1 MYKNFKLTESEKEQI
16 LNMHKDHGYGQ
27 PLNEQ
32 NQPFLPATELIRK
45 GYKGPGTDTASL
57 VKGFQLI
64 KSAADYKT
72 VEGQLIQYG
81 GYKSLI
87 DVLNGELGSSDNVPA
102 QQIQAALKAAGVDL
116 QYKNMVNVNGGK
128 FVQDFKL
135 GAAPVAAVA
144 AAPQPATTGWWD
156 KHPSLASYMK
166 ENAGKVYY
174 PSAANS
180 EFGAIAIDKDG
191 PAWDFFSDGRWY
203 QYASVAE
210 GLKAVVK
217 AQYEGKWSEKNGL
230 LIITSTDGE
239 TWNSKTKTWV
249 KPIPW
254 VKQSGKFPLKY
265 LEYGS
270 TIKPLQT
277 ALKLKADGY
286 FYNLVE
292 KAVLAKAPEYKRET
306 GVTQEIYDKIV
317 PNVAV
322 GKDLKTTYDMNTQA
336 GKEAY
341 LQQQLK
347 LKDTTAANI
356 AAKYSQ
362 ITPQQ
367 QANADALKS
376 GQPLPKQ

>member
-1 MYKNFKLTESEKEQI
+1 MYKNFNLTESEKEQI
-16 LNMHKDHGYGQ
+16 LNMHKNHGYGQ

-32 NQPFLPATELIRK
+32 SQPFLPATELIRK

-128 FVQDFKL
+128 FVEDFKL
-135 GAAPVAAVA
+135 GAAPVAAAVT
-144 AAPQPATTGWWD
+144 PQLATNGWWD
-156 KHPSLASYMK
+156 NHPALASYMK

-174 PSAANS
+174 PPAANS
-180 EFGAIAIDKDG
+180 ATGAIAIDKGG

-203 QYASVAE
+203 QYASVEE

-230 LIITSTDGE
+230 LMIQSNDGT
-239 TWNSKTKTWV
+239 TWNSKTKKWAE
-249 KPIPW
+249 PIPW

-292 KAVLAKAPEYKRET
+292 KSVLAKAPEYKRET
-306 GVTQEIYDKIV
+306 GVTQEIYNKIV

-336 GKEAY
+336 GKDAY
-341 LQQQLK
+341 LQQGLKNQQLIPP
-347 LKDTTAANI
+347 LQ
-356 AAKYSQ
+356 KYSQ
-362 ITPQQ
+362 SIQLTPQQ

>member
-1 MYKNFKLTESEKEQI
+1 MYKNFNLTESEKEQI

-32 NQPFLPATELIRK
+32 SQPFLPATELIRK
-45 GYKGPGTDTASL
+45 GYKGPGTDTTSL

-87 DVLNGELGSSDNVPA
+87 DVLNGELGDSDNVPA
-102 QQIQAALKAAGVDL
+102 QQIQAALMAAGVYL
-116 QYKNMVNVNGGK
+116 YYKKRGDDVE
-128 FVQDFKL
+128 DFKL
-135 GAAPVAAVA
+135 GAAPVAAP
-144 AAPQPATTGWWD
+144 AAPQLATNGWWD
-156 KHPSLASYMK
+156 NHPALLSYIKDTAEVTSIHYPPENMK
-166 ENAGKVYY
+166 DN
-174 PSAANS
+174 
-180 EFGAIAIDKDG
+180 GAIAISKTNG
-191 PAWDFFSDGRWY
+191 GFYDFFVDGKFY
-203 QYASVAE
+203 IFDSLNNA
-210 GLKAVVK
+210 LKGVSPT
-217 AQYEGKWSEKNGL
+217 YSGTWSESGSTLK
-230 LIITSTDGE
+230 IKTTDGE
-239 TWNSKTKTWV
+239 TWNSKTKKWA

-292 KAVLAKAPEYKRET
+292 KSVLAKAPEYKRET
-306 GVTQEIYDKIV
+306 GVTQEIYNKIV

-336 GKEAY
+336 GKDAY
-341 LQQQLK
+341 LQQGLKNQQLIPP
-347 LKDTTAANI
+347 LQ
-356 AAKYSQ
+356 KYSQ
-362 ITPQQ
+362 SIQLTPQQ

>member
-45 GYKGPGTDTASL
+45 GYKGPGTDTDSL

-135 GAAPVAAVA
+135 GAAP
-144 AAPQPATTGWWD
+144 AAPAATAQATNGWWD
-156 KHPSLASYMK
+156 KYPGLVGWMKGYKMHYPPSNMAQ
-166 ENAGKVYY
+166 N
-174 PSAANS
+174 
-180 EFGAIAIDKDG
+180 GAIAAEVNDG
-191 PAWDFFSDGRWY
+191 KAWDFFPDGRWY
-203 QYASVAE
+203 QYKTVDEA
-210 GLKAVVK
+210 LKAITK
-217 AQYEGKWSEKNGL
+217 AEYEGKWKDKNGVL
-230 LIITSTDGE
+230 VVSANDGTSYNG
-239 TWNSKTKTWV
+239 NTKTWT

-306 GVTQEIYDKIV
+306 GVTQEIYNKIV

-336 GKEAY
+336 GKDAY
-341 LQQQLK
+341 LQQGLK
-347 LKDTTAANI
+347 NTTTINP

-376 GQPLPKQ
+376 GQALPK